1 LAKWVH
7 ASVYTMGRE
16 NLKDSESAPFLWV
29 DSQWGKVVSNIF
41 IFIIMDDTFM
51 KRIAILQ
58 SNYIPWKGYFDI
70 INSVD
75 EFVLYDEVQ
84 YTKNDWRNRNQI
96 KTVNGLQWL
105 TIPVRRA
112 SLAQKIN
119 ETRTDG
125 NCWRK
130 KHWYSICQ
138 WYAKSSYLKTYRD
151 HFEAL
156 YMGDDEENLSA
167 INRAFINAVCKM
179 IHIRARITS
188 STDYHLSGGPS
199 ERLLSLCQQAG
210 ATSYLSGPAAKD
222 YLDADLFESAGIEVA
237 WMDYTGYPAY
247 GQLYSP
253 PFLHEVSIIDLILSE
268 GGDKARKYMLSFKAG

>member
-1 LAKWVH
+1 MVQVH
-7 ASVYTMGRE
+7 
-16 NLKDSESAPFLWV
+16 LKDTASTLYLWV
-29 DSQWGKVVSNIF
+29 DSDRGKAVSNIF
-41 IFIIMDDTFM
+41 IFIIMDDNFM

-96 KTVNGLQWL
+96 KTVNGSQWL
-105 TIPVRRA
+105 TIPVRRT
-112 SLAQKIN
+112 SLTQKIN

-125 NCWRK
+125 NRWRK
-130 KHWYSICQ
+130 KHWHSICQ

-151 HFEAL
+151 HLETL

-167 INRAFINAVCKM
+167 INQAFIHAVCKI
-179 IHIRARITS
+179 IHIPTAITS
-188 STDYHLSGGPS
+188 STDYHLTGGRS
-199 ERLLSLCQQAG
+199 ERLLSLCQQAR
-210 ATSYLSGPAAKD
+210 ATSYLSGLAAKD
-222 YLDADLFESAGIEVA
+222 YLDVGLFEAAGIEVA

-253 PFLHEVSIIDLILSE
+253 PFIHEVSILDLILNK
-268 GGDKARKYMLSFKAG
+268 GGDNAKKYMLSSKTG